1 MNNPEKIKQILL
13 SEIEKMNQHREVFCK
28 RPGIDFTRDS
38 KIPFTSLLHFQI
50 SMESG
55 SVNHELLKYFN
66 FRVGTPSLPAFC
78 QQRAKLSDDV
88 FQKLFYNFNNC
99 FKPKALLKGRYQLL
113 ACDGSGFTFTKNPRD
128 TESYYNPDGRSEKG
142 DNQMYLVPLYDLLN
156 KVYTDAVIQPMR
168 KRNEFTALYE
178 LIDRHSP
185 CSGTVPVFI
194 ADRGFHAYN
203 VFAHAIE
210 NSAFFVI
217 RATDTKTKR
226 LPGADLPKEEAFD
239 IWVTRYLTRSHS
251 KKKYLHPESADQYRH
266 ICSKVA
272 FDYFPAQ
279 GYGEYEISLRV
290 LRLPIGN
297 GTYENIITN
306 LPENEF
312 HEKEIREIY
321 CLRWG
326 IETSFCTLKHVIAAA
341 NFHSKSR
348 QMITHE
354 IWAGLILFNFCS
366 YITGQVTFE
375 KQKRKHIH
383 QVNFSIAFKT
393 CRHFLRLHSGEEPP
407 DVEGLIRKH
416 TLPVRPDR
424 NFGRQPG
431 TCQLYIPILTDS
443 IIIPHS
449 RHFSYLLIC
458 HAIKQKLCSING
470 MTQAICFN
478 VHSRITPCFYNSG
491 YLFNFQSA

>member
-1 MNNPEKIKQILL
+1 MTNPEKIKQILL
-13 SEIEKMNQHREVFCK
+13 SEIEKMNQHREDFCK
-28 RPGIDFTRDS
+28 RPGIDFTRDR
-38 KIPFTSLLHFQI
+38 KITFDTLLHFQI

-66 FRVGTPSLPAFC
+66 FDAGTPSLSAFY

-88 FQKLFYNFNNC
+88 FQKLFYNFNTH
-99 FKPKALLKGRYQLL
+99 FKPKSLLKGRYQLL
-113 ACDGSGFTFTKNPRD
+113 ACDGSGFTFTRNPKD
-128 TESYYNPDGRSEKG
+128 TESYYNPSGRSEKG
-142 DNQMYLVPLYDLLN
+142 YNQMYLVPLYDLLN

-168 KRNEFTALYE
+168 KRNEFAALYE
-178 LIDRHSP
+178 LIDRHTP
-185 CSGTVPVFI
+185 CSGTIPVFI

-210 NSAFFVI
+210 NDAFFVI
-217 RATDTKTKR
+217 RATDTKMKR
-226 LPGADLPKEEAFD
+226 LLGSDLPKEETFD
-239 IWVTRYLTRSHS
+239 IRVTRHLTRSHS
-251 KKKYLHPESADQYRH
+251 KKKYLYPESADQYRY
-266 ICSKVA
+266 ICQKVA
-272 FDYFPAQ
+272 FDYFPAE

-290 LRLPIGN
+290 IRFPIGN

-312 HEKEIREIY
+312 HAEEIKEIY

-326 IETSFCTLKHVIAAA
+326 IETSFCTLKHAIATV

-354 IWAGLILFNFCS
+354 IWARLILYNFCS

-383 QVNFSIAFKT
+383 QIDFSIAFKT

-424 NFGRQPG
+424 NFARQ
-431 TCQLYIPILTDS
+431 Q
-443 IIIPHS
+443 
-449 RHFSYLLIC
+449 R
-458 HAIKQKLCSING
+458 
-470 MTQAICFN
+470 
-478 VHSRITPCFYNSG
+478 
-491 YLFNFQSA
+491 FQVPVSFTYRF